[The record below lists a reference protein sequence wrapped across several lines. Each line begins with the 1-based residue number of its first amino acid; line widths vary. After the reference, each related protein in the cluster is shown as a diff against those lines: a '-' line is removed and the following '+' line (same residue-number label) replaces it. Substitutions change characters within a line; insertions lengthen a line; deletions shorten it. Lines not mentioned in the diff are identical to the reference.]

1 MTRLVRGAGRWLGF
15 AALAVAASLA
25 MGACSGGGESDPATV
40 PAAARP
46 LDSTGIIAY
55 VDKAGCIARVTP
67 AGVPA
72 GQPYCPSTSHGVSY
86 ISWLDADTI
95 AYNTPEVQRTG
106 WRKIDFRRNVDEPLA
121 VLESPRVLIYGQPQ
135 VYSMDG
141 EQLGVGDV
149 GEVYRVEDTGNVVIY
164 TPPKDEAGDFTRVAT
179 WAPDAKWVL
188 LERGSGKALWAVKR
202 DGTGLHQ
209 VAKESRGLVSW
220 FMPTAGVL
228 PHPDLT
234 CALPTESTY
243 LCRVAPRTPIDAA
256 LIDPVET
263 GGWLNISWSPCP
275 GVTGYELWIM
285 PAGSETPVVTKLSG
299 GTAYHA
305 ELSTFA
311 NNMAG
316 TWHWKVRT
324 YIGTAPGGWS
334 EERTFTVGPAPR
346 AAAIP

>member
-1 MTRLVRGAGRWLGF
+1 MTRLVRGATRWLGF
-15 AALAVAASLA
+15 AALAVAGSLA
-25 MGACSGGGESDPATV
+25 VGACSSGGDGASATV
-40 PAAARP
+40 PATTRT

-55 VDKAGCIARVTP
+55 VDKDGCIARVSP
-67 AGVPA
+67 AGESA
-72 GQPYCPSTSHGVSY
+72 GQPYCPPTSYGVSY

-106 WRKIDFRRNVDEPLA
+106 WRKVDFRRNVDEPLA

-141 EQLGVGDV
+141 EQLGVGNA
-149 GEVYRVEDTGNVVIY
+149 GEVYRVEDAGNVVIF
-164 TPPKDEAGDFTRVAT
+164 TPPKSEAGDFTRVAT

-202 DGTGLHQ
+202 DGTGLRQ

-243 LCRVAPRTPIDAA
+243 LCRVAPRTPIDAG
-256 LIDPVET
+256 LVDPVET

-285 PAGSETPVVTKLSG
+285 PAGSETPVVRKLSG

-305 ELSTFA
+305 ELGTFA

-316 TWHWKVRT
+316 SWHWKVRT
-324 YIGTAPGGWS
+324 YIGTMPGGWS
-334 EERTFTVGPAPR
+334 EERTFTVGPAAR